1 MSAVHFRW
9 RAADAAGQV
18 RDGVLSASDEREALN
33 ALRRDRL
40 YPIAIEPVRAAV
52 GTAARWGTS
61 RHAAASSWLR
71 TLATLVGGGVTL
83 DRALQVAAREVP
95 HHDVARA
102 AGEVGERVRAGAALS
117 DAIAAQRGVF
127 AAPVVAMVRA
137 GEAGGVLADALA
149 RAAEWSDERDVL
161 RAELRAQLLYP
172 AILGG
177 AAVIGVGTM
186 LVVVIPKFAGM
197 LADLG
202 GTPPWST
209 RVLLGVSALAT
220 QAGVWLVLALVIA
233 AWWWRRWLQDDS
245 NRLRWHAARLRLPVS
260 GTWERDH
267 GTAVW
272 GRTVAALLRGGV
284 SLLPA
289 IRIAAAGESNAAL
302 REQLQRAVADVEQG
316 RRLASSLEGALPALA
331 LQLIGAGEESGRLDD
346 SCERVGAAYERTARR
361 ALRTLVGL
369 VEPAVVL
376 GFGVLVGFVALG
388 MLQAIYSV
396 NGMVMR

>member
-1 MSAVHFRW
+1 
-9 RAADAAGQV
+9 
-18 RDGVLSASDEREALN
+18 
-33 ALRRDRL
+33 
-40 YPIAIEPVRAAV
+40 
-52 GTAARWGTS
+52 
-61 RHAAASSWLR
+61 
-71 TLATLVGGGVTL
+71 
-83 DRALQVAAREVP
+83 
-95 HHDVARA
+95 
-102 AGEVGERVRAGAALS
+102 
-117 DAIAAQRGVF
+117 
-127 AAPVVAMVRA
+127 
-137 GEAGGVLADALA
+137 
-149 RAAEWSDERDVL
+149 
-161 RAELRAQLLYP
+161 
-172 AILGG
+172 
-177 AAVIGVGTM
+177 
-186 LVVVIPKFAGM
+186 VIPKFAGM